1 MPCSLPH
8 LSGSAVNS
16 IAAIVICL
24 DHDRGPARG
33 LHALHEYAESLP
45 LLIVCPTNLTCSAMN
60 TIDEVYI
67 VHDLSRAEL
76 VAIHE
81 YILEPEFQGVHTQ
94 LCSEYIHGAFRGPNG
109 LHGSISA
116 EGPVRRQVCVDAE
129 GVDPNL
135 WDTVWPNSSITHL
148 LSDAR
153 STIGIRA
160 CIDPADNPFCDQ
172 RAISTSPKLHLQ
184 RCRVSVDL
192 HHLLVLAELGLHM

>member
-45 LLIVCPTNLTCSAMN
+45 LLIVCPTNRTCSGMK
-60 TIDEVYI
+60 TLDEVYI

-81 YILEPEFQGVHTQ
+81 YILEPEFQGGHHTH
-94 LCSEYIHGAFRGPNG
+94 CSDESHRSVLGPN
-109 LHGSISA
+109 
-116 EGPVRRQVCVDAE
+116 
-129 GVDPNL
+129 
-135 WDTVWPNSSITHL
+135 
-148 LSDAR
+148 
-153 STIGIRA
+153 
-160 CIDPADNPFCDQ
+160 
-172 RAISTSPKLHLQ
+172 
-184 RCRVSVDL
+184 
-192 HHLLVLAELGLHM
+192 